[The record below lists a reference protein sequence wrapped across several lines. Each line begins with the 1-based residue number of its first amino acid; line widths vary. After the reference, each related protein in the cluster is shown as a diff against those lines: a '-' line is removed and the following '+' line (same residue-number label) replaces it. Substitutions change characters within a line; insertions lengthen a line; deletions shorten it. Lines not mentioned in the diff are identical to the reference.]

1 MEIVLVLLKQCL
13 IMLILII
20 TGYILYRKKLVTDE
34 GSRELSNI
42 LVRIIIPCV
51 IINAYLSADFSM
63 QRIKGLAIMAGLSL
77 AALVIAMIVSYL
89 IFGKRKRVE
98 NFSAAFCNAGFMGI
112 PLVSATL
119 GTEAVFYVAVF
130 VALLNIFQWTYGL
143 VIMTGDRKFISIG
156 KIITNPVVIG
166 FVIAIAGF
174 LIPVHIP
181 ALITVPVSYVGAM
194 NTPVAMIVL
203 GVYLAQTDMRQILKN
218 RQVWWCSIVR
228 LVVIPAVTIAVML
241 VIPVAREY
249 TLIKQTAL
257 IAAITPVGSNV
268 AIFAKL
274 YGADYEQSVRVVC
287 LSTILCI
294 VTMPCMMYIANMC
307 L

>member
-1 MEIVLVLLKQCL
+1 MEIVQVLLKQCL
-13 IMLILII
+13 IMLMLII
-20 TGYILYRKKLVTDE
+20 TGYILYRKKLVTDA

-51 IINAYLSADFSM
+51 IINAYLLADFSM
-63 QRIKGLAIMAGLSL
+63 KRVKGLAIMTGLSL
-77 AALVIAMIVSYL
+77 LALVIAMIVSYL

-143 VIMTGDRKFISIG
+143 VIMTGNRKFISPR

-181 ALITVPVSYVGAM
+181 ALITIPVSYVGAM

-218 RQVWWCSIVR
+218 SSVWWCSIVR
-228 LVVIPAVTIAVML
+228 LVIIPAITIAVMML
-241 VIPVAREY
+241 IPLTKEHM
-249 TLIKQTAL
+249 LIKQTAL
-257 IAAITPVGSNV
+257 IAAVTPVGSNV

-274 YGADYEQSVRVVC
+274 YGTDYEQSVRVVC

>member
-13 IMLILII
+13 IMLMLII
-20 TGYILYRKKLVTDE
+20 TGYILYRKKLVTDA

-51 IINAYLSADFSM
+51 IISAYLSADFSM

-77 AALVIAMIVSYL
+77 TALVIAMIVSYL
-89 IFGKRKRVE
+89 IFGRRKRVE

-143 VIMTGDRKFISIG
+143 VIMTGNRKFISHR

-218 RQVWWCSIVR
+218 RSVWVCSIVR
-228 LVVIPAVTIAVML
+228 LVIIPAVTIAVMMI
-241 VIPVAREY
+241 VPVAKDY
-249 TLIKQTAL
+249 MIIKQIAL
-257 IAAITPVGSNV
+257 IAAITPVGSNI

-274 YGADYEQSVRVVC
+274 YGGDYEQSVRVVC

>member
-20 TGYILYRKKLVTDE
+20 TGYILYRKKLVTDA

-63 QRIKGLAIMAGLSL
+63 QRVKGLAIMAGLSL
-77 AALVIAMIVSYL
+77 AALVIAMLVSYL

-143 VIMTGDRKFISIG
+143 VIMTGNRKFISFR

-181 ALITVPVSYVGAM
+181 ALISVPVSYVGAM

-203 GVYLAQTDMRQILKN
+203 GVYLAQTDMGQILKN
-218 RQVWWCSIVR
+218 CSVWWCSIVR
-228 LVVIPAVTIAVML
+228 LVIIPAITIAVMM
-241 VIPVAREY
+241 VIPVAKEY
-249 TLIKQTAL
+249 ALIKQTAL

-274 YGADYEQSVRVVC
+274 YGADYEHSVRVVC
-287 LSTILCI
+287 VSTILCI

>member
-274 YGADYEQSVRVVC
+274 YGVDYEQSVRVVC

>member
-20 TGYILYRKKLVTDE
+20 TGYILYRKKLVTDA

-63 QRIKGLAIMAGLSL
+63 QRVKALAIMAGLSL
-77 AALVIAMIVSYL
+77 AALVIAMLVSYL

-98 NFSAAFCNAGFMGI
+98 NFSSAFCNAGFMGI

-143 VIMTGDRKFISIG
+143 VIMTGNRKFISFR

-181 ALITVPVSYVGAM
+181 VLISAPVSYVGAM

-218 RQVWWCSIVR
+218 RSVWWCSIVR
-228 LVVIPAVTIAVML
+228 LVIIPAITIAVMMA
-241 VIPVAREY
+241 IPVAKEY
-249 TLIKQTAL
+249 ALIKQTAL

-294 VTMPCMMYIANMC
+294 VTMPCVMYIANIC

>member
-13 IMLILII
+13 IMFMLII
-20 TGYILYRKKLVTDE
+20 TGYILYRKKLVTDA

-51 IINAYLSADFSM
+51 IISAYLSADFSM
-63 QRIKGLAIMAGLSL
+63 QRVKGLAIMAGLSL

-89 IFGKRKRVE
+89 IFGRRKRVE

-143 VIMTGDRKFISIG
+143 VIMTGNRKFISPR

-218 RQVWWCSIVR
+218 GSVWVCSIVR
-228 LVVIPAVTIAVML
+228 LVIIPAVTIAVMMI
-241 VIPVAREY
+241 VPVAKDY
-249 TLIKQTAL
+249 TIIKQTAL

-274 YGADYEQSVRVVC
+274 YGGDYEQSVRVVC

-294 VTMPCMMYIANMC
+294 ITMPCMMYIANMC